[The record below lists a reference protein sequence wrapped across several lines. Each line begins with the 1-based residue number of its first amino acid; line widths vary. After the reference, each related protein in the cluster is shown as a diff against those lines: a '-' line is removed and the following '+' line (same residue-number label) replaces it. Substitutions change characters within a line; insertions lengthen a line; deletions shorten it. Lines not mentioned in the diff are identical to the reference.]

1 MARPS
6 RSLGWVL
13 GIAVVFAVS
22 AAVWLSRSPTPA
34 AAAAVPAPERPGA
47 SLLEDPAEIAIPAT
61 RADADS
67 AEERV
72 AVAVDSS
79 SATLHLRLVVWPG
92 ARPLGPGFVEFELDG
107 EATIRP
113 VTAEGRT
120 EVPRPRTESPLVV
133 RADGYHDTQLA
144 VAELRG
150 RSEVEVVL
158 RPRQGLFGRVVD
170 VEGRPV
176 PDVAVALTADS
187 IELRG
192 ASISGDAARAN
203 LLRRGRTVAVDRTD
217 AQGWYA
223 FEVRTDRA
231 LEPLHLRAYQDVDRT
246 AEREV
251 VLPRGDESLEDLVLV
266 PLPRVE
272 VRVVDEGGAPIAG
285 VRFWPNLPRRGPG
298 DDSQRGPWETG
309 ADGTCR
315 VPVYRFP
322 DTLFPHD
329 LACVPVGRRID
340 GVDVG
345 PQVEL
350 ERPEQRLEWV
360 CRVVEGVRL
369 FVRDGVTGETVVQP
383 RLTLAA
389 FAGAQR
395 VATLSWINADSA
407 GAYIYGFHEPGD
419 ESEPLKRAPLYDR
432 IELTVDEQGYHRI
445 EGRVLTRAQLPPGG
459 EYELVLQPLG
469 SFHVIS
475 GRVVDA
481 AGAPLPG
488 VTVRVTG
495 IGSAPLARGTDR
507 GRGSAQSDAEGRF
520 RTSWSTETA
529 GLSVVVYC
537 SDPRAGRFAYVGPL
551 DPAAAQELELRVGK
565 PLSVPFVLESDL
577 SDDALFVRVTPLDLA
592 DPLPLFASEVRTRRA
607 TDGTRRGVLSLPAAE
622 RVSVFAYALAEG
634 RQTYANPVGVEFDP
648 TAPQLPLRLSV
659 ARSAIRLSGRVAAD
673 DPSTVRSCAV
683 VAVHRGERSSTGD
696 SQVIGLRDGDAFQCD
711 VPSAGAWSLLLVEPV
726 GSQGGTV
733 VGRLDLDVVADRE
746 GLVLVANSD

>member
-1 MARPS
+1 MRRAS
-6 RSLGWVL
+6 RGLGWVL
-13 GIAVVFAVS
+13 GLAVVIAVGV
-22 AAVWLSRSPTPA
+22 AVWLRRTPTPA
-34 AAAAVPAPERPGA
+34 AAAVPLAERPA
-47 SLLEDPAEIAIPAT
+47 VSSLEDRAEGAIAAPQDDV
-61 RADADS
+61 DAD
-67 AEERV
+67 EERV
-72 AVAVDSS
+72 AVGGSPT
-79 SATLHLRLVVWPG
+79 TLHLRLVVWPG
-92 ARPLGPGFVEFELDG
+92 ARALGPGFVEVELDG
-107 EATIRP
+107 EVTIRP

-120 EVPRPRTESPLVV
+120 EVLRPRTESPLVV
-133 RADGYHDTQLA
+133 RADGYHDVQLA
-144 VAELRG
+144 VADLRG
-150 RSEVEVVL
+150 RAEVEVVL
-158 RPRQGLFGRVVD
+158 RALLGLCGRVVD
-170 VEGRPV
+170 IEGRPV
-176 PDVAVALTADS
+176 PDVAVVLTTDS
-187 IELRG
+187 YVLRG

-203 LLRRGRTVAVDRTD
+203 LLRRGRTLAVDRTD

-231 LEPLHLRAYQDVDRT
+231 SEPLHLRAYKDVDRT

-251 VLPRGDESLEDLVLV
+251 VLPRGDEPLEDLVLA

-298 DDSQRGPWETG
+298 DDAERGPWETG

-350 ERPEQRLEWV
+350 ERPEQRLEWI

-369 FVRDGVTGETVVQP
+369 YVRDSVTGETVVQP

-389 FAGAQR
+389 FAGAER
-395 VATLSWINADSA
+395 VATLSWINSDSA
-407 GAYIYGFHEPGD
+407 GAYIYGFHEPGN
-419 ESEPLKRAPLYDR
+419 ESEPLAGAPVYDR
-432 IELTVDEQGYHRI
+432 LELTVEEQGYQPI

-469 SFHVIS
+469 SFQVIS
-475 GRVVDA
+475 GRVVDD
-481 AGAPLPG
+481 AGAPIPG

-495 IGSAPLARGTDR
+495 IGSAPMTPGTDR

-520 RTSWSTETA
+520 RASWSTETA
-529 GLSVVVYC
+529 GLAVVVYC
-537 SDPRAGRFAYVGPL
+537 SDPRAGRFAHVGPV
-551 DPAAAQELELRVGK
+551 DPAAAQDLELRVAK
-565 PLSVPFVLESDL
+565 PLRVPFVLESDL
-577 SDDALFVRVTPLDLA
+577 PDDTLFVRVTPLDLSEA
-592 DPLPLFASEVRTRRA
+592 LPLFATEVRTWRSA
-607 TDGTRRGVLSLPAAE
+607 DGTRRGVLSLPAAE
-622 RVSVFAYALAEG
+622 RVSVYAYALAEA
-634 RQTYANPVGVEFDP
+634 RQAYANPGGVEFDP
-648 TAPQLPLRLSV
+648 RATQLPLRLSV
-659 ARSAIRLSGRVAAD
+659 ARSAIRLSGRVAAN
-673 DPSTVRSCAV
+673 DPSTVRTCAV
-683 VAVHRGERSSTGD
+683 VAVSRGERSSSGD
-696 SQVIGLRDGDAFQCD
+696 SQVLGSRDGDAFQCD

-746 GLVLVANSD
+746 GLVLVANAR